1 MNVCHYGIDDDE
13 CMPLWQRW
21 WCMCTIMV
29 VVVTVCHYGSG
40 DDDCVSLWQWWWW
53 LCAIMAVMMMN
64 VCHYGS
70 DDGEHYGSDNDECAM
85 MTEGCATAPVLQTG
99 RTAFQCL
106 QYYQQHL
113 NTEMLSRCHCCCLC
127 WIPSETLVFSVH
139 CFCLSWISSET
150 MFSVHCC
157 CLLDLF
163 WNSVFWP
170 LLLSLGSLLKQCFLA
185 TAAVS
190 WISSESLV
198 FSSVYLSHDFCLH
211 LLGWMGWGGRG
222 DSISV
227 LFCMDGYFG
236 FFFGGGGGG
245 GLVDLLLFML
255 SVVCVNSVCF
265 AWLW

>member
-1 MNVCHYGIDDDE
+1 M
-13 CMPLWQRW
+13 
-21 WCMCTIMV
+21 T
-29 VVVTVCHYGSG
+29 
-40 DDDCVSLWQWWWW
+40 
-53 LCAIMAVMMMN
+53 

-127 WIPSETLVFSVH
+127 WI
-139 CFCLSWISSET
+139 SSESLV
-150 MFSVHCC
+150 FSVHCC
-157 CLLDLF
+157 CLLDLFWSVFWPLLLSLGSF

-190 WISSESLV
+190 WISSETVFSGHCCCLSWISSESLV
-198 FSSVYLSHDFCLH
+198 FSSVYLSWFLFALAWMDGMGGAGRLH
-211 LLGWMGWGGRG
+211 LCFVLYGWLFWFLLGGLGAGGSHLCFLLHGWGGG
-222 DSISV
+222 GTFI
-227 LFCMDGYFG
+227 FC
-236 FFFGGGGGG
+236 
-245 GLVDLLLFML
+245 
-255 SVVCVNSVCF
+255 SHE
-265 AWLW
+265 